1 MRDEPKTDL
10 AYYLGKAEGY
20 RKKANSASEPG
31 LKAALDAV
39 ARNYVAIAREIEPK
53 IASNSDG

>member
-39 ARNYVAIAREIEPK
+39 AWNYVAIAREIEAK
-53 IASNSDG
+53 VSSNGDG